1 VPAPVCA
8 PPFFSSLQH
17 LTCSGVGLVFEASL
31 WGTLQGLTHLNVSA
45 CDRFKGG
52 GLTALTAL
60 QDLVASGEC
69 VGYECTAGQLC

>member
-1 VPAPVCA
+1 
-8 PPFFSSLQH
+8 
-17 LTCSGVGLVFEASL
+17 VFEASL